1 MIATNK
7 SLLCKKHF
15 IAFYLFLIL
24 EYVDQTKFQTKYVD
38 QTKFQT
44 EFQTDNDVIMKTQ
57 VRQVRHVIVGV
68 SEVFSENETGESRD
82 CTPVSGDPY
91 L

>member
-1 MIATNK
+1 
-7 SLLCKKHF
+7 
-15 IAFYLFLIL
+15 LIL
-24 EYVDQTKFQTKYVD
+24 EYVDQTKFQTEYVD

-44 EFQTDNDVIMKTQ
+44 KYVFQTDNDVIMKT
-57 VRQVRHVIVGV
+57 QVRHVIVGV

>member
-1 MIATNK
+1 MENVI
-7 SLLCKKHF
+7 
-15 IAFYLFLIL
+15 
-24 EYVDQTKFQTKYVD
+24 

-44 EFQTDNDVIMKTQ
+44 EFQTGMTSYS
-57 VRQVRHVIVGV
+57 GETGET
-68 SEVFSENETGESRD
+68 EVFSENESRD